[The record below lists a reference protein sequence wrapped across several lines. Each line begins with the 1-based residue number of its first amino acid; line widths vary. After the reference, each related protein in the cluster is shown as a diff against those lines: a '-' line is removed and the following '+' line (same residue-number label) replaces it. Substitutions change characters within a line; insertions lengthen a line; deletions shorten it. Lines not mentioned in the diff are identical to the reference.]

1 MKHSKKKGKRLTF
14 SIIAAVVVVILGTL
28 LYFSLTSESSFYN
41 LYRSSKKNKA
51 MEKEIIELNATI
63 DSLKS
68 TIEKLKNDTA
78 YIERIAR
85 EKLGMARKDE
95 KVYKFVEEEK

>member
-1 MKHSKKKGKRLTF
+1 MKHSKKKGKWLTVPV
-14 SIIAAVVVVILGTL
+14 IAVGVVIILCAL
-28 LYFSLTSESSFYN
+28 LYFSLTSESSFFN
-41 LYRSSKKNKA
+41 LFRSSKKNVE

-63 DSLKS
+63 DSLKN

-95 KVYKFVEEEK
+95 KVYKFIEKEK